1 MKSRRNFVKVLC
13 LTLVLSMLAGFGGCA
28 LLLQNMKDIQNA
40 QQEGGNAGNENAA
53 SDSNTQEEGSI
64 SEEISI
70 VEDVLAD
77 EEFND
82 KLEIIAELV
91 DQVYLNGVSKEE
103 IQEGIFRGL
112 LYGLGDP
119 YSGYYT
125 AEEYEDLMESTNGIY
140 CGIGAV
146 VQQNINTML
155 ITVVNPFVNGPA
167 YKAGMLPG
175 DIIYKVDGLDVTAM
189 DINSVVAMMKGE
201 ANTIVE
207 VTVLRDGVEK
217 VLTITRD
224 FVEVETIT
232 HEMLDFNIGLITI
245 TEFDEVT
252 IQQFKDAIT
261 DLKANGMEGLIID
274 LRDNPGGLLDAVV
287 EMLDYILPEGMI
299 VYTEDKYGYR
309 DEYKG
314 TDADV
319 LEMPIVVMIN
329 ENSASASEIFAAAM
343 QDYEAA
349 TIVGTT
355 SFGKGIVQSIY
366 PVSWVAD
373 QLGYKGFEDDGSAV
387 KVTISYYY
395 SPNGR
400 CIHGT
405 GVTPDMEV
413 ELEEGLE
420 QMVVIPHDQD
430 NQLQVAIAVLLSE
443 IK

>member
-1 MKSRRNFVKVLC
+1 MKCKRNVGRLLC
-13 LTLVLSMLAGFGGCA
+13 LAMLLSFMMSFSGCA
-28 LLLQNMKDIQNA
+28 LLLQNMKKIAEN
-40 QQEGGNAGNENAA
+40 GGNSGSPE
-53 SDSNTQEEGSI
+53 SNTSLEEDADF
-64 SEEISI
+64 SI
-70 VEDVLAD
+70 VEDVLKD
-77 EEFND
+77 DVFNE
-82 KLEIIAELV
+82 KMEIIAEV
-91 DQVYLNGVSKEE
+91 IDQLYLNGVTKEE
-103 IQEGIFRGL
+103 IQDGIFRGL
-112 LYGLGDP
+112 MSGLDDP
-119 YSGYYT
+119 YAGYYT
-125 AEEYEDLMESTNGIY
+125 AQEYNDLMESTSGTY

-146 VQQNINTML
+146 VQQNVNTML
-155 ITVVNPFVNGPA
+155 ITVVNPFVDGPA

-175 DIIYKVDGLDVTAM
+175 DIIYKVDDQDVTAM

-207 VTVLRDGVEK
+207 VTVLRDGLEK

-245 TEFDEVT
+245 TEFDEITV
-252 IQQFKDAIT
+252 QQFKDAIT
-261 DLKANGMEGLIID
+261 DLKGQGMEGLIID
-274 LRDNPGGLLDAVV
+274 LRDNPGGLLSAVV

-309 DEYKG
+309 EEYRG
-314 TDADV
+314 TNADV
-319 LEMPIVVMIN
+319 LELPIAVIIN

-366 PVSWVAD
+366 PISWVAQ
-373 QLGYKGFEDDGSAV
+373 QLGYKGFSNDGSAV
-387 KVTISYYY
+387 KLTIAYYY
-395 SPNGR
+395 SPKGR

-405 GVTPDMEV
+405 GVAPDMEV
-413 ELEEGLE
+413 ELDEELR
-420 QMVVIPHDQD
+420 QVVVIPQDQD
-430 NQLQVAIAVLLSE
+430 NQLAVAIATILSE

>member
-1 MKSRRNFVKVLC
+1 MKTGRKYGKVLC
-13 LTLVLSMLAGFGGCA
+13 LSLMVVLMVGFGGCA
-28 LLLQNMKDIQNA
+28 LLLQNMNELQRAKQENQNQSA
-40 QQEGGNAGNENAA
+40 EENN
-53 SDSNTQEEGSI
+53 SSVDF
-64 SEEISI
+64 SI
-70 VEDVLAD
+70 VEDVLKD

-82 KLEIIAELV
+82 KMEVIAELI
-91 DQVYLNGVSKEE
+91 DQVYLNNVTKEDV
-103 IQEGIFRGL
+103 QEGIFRGIMA
-112 LYGLGDP
+112 GLGDP
-119 YSGYYT
+119 YAGYYT
-125 AEEYEDLMESTNGIY
+125 AQEYKDLMESSSGTY

-155 ITVVNPFVNGPA
+155 ITVVNPFVEGPA

-201 ANTIVE
+201 ANTVVE
-207 VTVLRDGVEK
+207 VTVLRDGMEK

-232 HEMLDFNIGLITI
+232 YEMLDSKIGLITI

-261 DLKANGMEGLIID
+261 SLKADGMKGLIID
-274 LRDNPGGLLDAVV
+274 LRDNPGGLLNAVV
-287 EMLDYILPEGMI
+287 EMLDYILPKGMI
-299 VYTEDKYGYR
+299 VYTKDKYGYSE
-309 DEYKG
+309 EYKG
-314 TDADV
+314 TDDDV
-319 LEMPIVVMIN
+319 LELPMAVIIN

-366 PVSWVAD
+366 PVYWVAE
-373 QLGYKGFEDDGSAV
+373 QLGYEGFEDDGSAV
-387 KVTISYYY
+387 KLTISYYY
-395 SPNGR
+395 SPEGR

-405 GVTPDMEV
+405 GVTPDLPV
-413 ELEEGLE
+413 ELNEELR
-420 QMVVIPHDQD
+420 QVVVIPQDQD
-430 NQLQVAIAVLLSE
+430 NQLQAAIATLLEE

>member
-1 MKSRRNFVKVLC
+1 MKGERKGMKLLC
-13 LTLVLSMLAGFGGCA
+13 MALLLTLLMSVGGCA
-28 LLLQNMKDIQNA
+28 LLLQNMKNMAENGGSSINQGQSSSDNSQN
-40 QQEGGNAGNENAA
+40 NEPEDA
-53 SDSNTQEEGSI
+53 SGEFSV
-64 SEEISI
+64 
-70 VEDVLAD
+70 VEDVLKD
-77 EEFND
+77 EAFNN
-82 KLEIIAELV
+82 KMEVISEVI
-91 DQVYLNGVSKEE
+91 DQLYLNEVTKDD

-112 LYGLGDP
+112 MSGLGDP
-119 YSGYYT
+119 YAGYYT
-125 AEEYEDLMESTNGIY
+125 AQEYQDLMESTNGIY

-155 ITVVNPFVNGPA
+155 ITVVNPFLDGPA

-175 DIIYKVDGLDVTAM
+175 DIIYKVDGLDVTTM

-201 ANTIVE
+201 ADTIVE

-261 DLKANGMEGLIID
+261 DLKASGMEGLIID
-274 LRDNPGGLLDAVV
+274 LRDNPGGLLNAVV

-314 TDADV
+314 TNEDV
-319 LEMPIVVMIN
+319 LELPIAVIIN

-366 PVSWVAD
+366 PISWVAD
-373 QLGYKGFEDDGSAV
+373 QLGFDGFENDGSAV
-387 KVTISYYY
+387 KITIAYYY
-395 SPNGR
+395 SPEGR

-405 GVTPDMEV
+405 GVVPDMEV
-413 ELEEGLE
+413 ALDEELEQL
-420 QMVVIPHDQD
+420 VVIPQEQD
-430 NQLQVAIAVLLSE
+430 NQLQVAIAAILSE

>member
-1 MKSRRNFVKVLC
+1 MKTGKSYVKVLC
-13 LTLVLSMLAGFGGCA
+13 LTMILSLMVGFGGCA
-28 LLLQNMKDIQNA
+28 LLLQNMKNMQNA
-40 QQEGGNAGNENAA
+40 KQENGSTADNGAA
-53 SDSNTQEEGSI
+53 SGEDDDGFTEDF
-64 SEEISI
+64 SI
-70 VEDVLAD
+70 VEDVLKD

-82 KLEIIAELV
+82 KLELIAEVV
-91 DQVYLNGVSKEE
+91 DQLYLNDVSKED
-103 IQEGIFRGL
+103 IQEGMFRGL
-112 LYGLGDP
+112 LAGLGDP

-125 AEEYEDLMESTNGIY
+125 AEEYRDLMESTNGVY

-175 DIIYKVDGLDVTAM
+175 DIIYKVDDLDVTAM

-261 DLKANGMEGLIID
+261 DLKEKGMEGLVID
-274 LRDNPGGLLDAVV
+274 LRDNPGGLLNAVV

-309 DEYKG
+309 DEYRA

-366 PVSWVAD
+366 PVSWVAS
-373 QLGYKGFEDDGSAV
+373 QLGYKGFENDGSAV

-413 ELEEGLE
+413 ELDEELR
-420 QMVVIPHDQD
+420 QMVVIPQDQD
-430 NQLQVAIAVLLSE
+430 NQLAVAIAVLLNE